1 MSQQHPTRSPGPEG
15 PSHGPA
21 QLLAYVDESM
31 PFHVD
36 GKTGYYYYLAA
47 AVIAD
52 HRCEEVRS
60 ALRPLP
66 QRALGRIHWRQE
78 NPRDK
83 ELIIK
88 TISGA
93 QVESVIVVG
102 TMSDPRNQERA
113 RQQVMKQMLWQL
125 DQRAVSEVTLES
137 RGTNRDAFDL
147 RSIGQFRQAQI
158 VSRRLTVG
166 HARALQEPL
175 LWVPDAVA
183 GAAGDLRCDR
193 DQQAQELYTMLEPL
207 VEHFDLGTI

>member
-1 MSQQHPTRSPGPEG
+1 MQ
-15 PSHGPA
+15 GPA

-31 PFHVD
+31 PFHAD
-36 GKTGYYYYLAA
+36 GVTAFYYLAA

-52 HRCEEVRS
+52 NRCDEVRA

-88 TISGA
+88 TITGA

-102 TMSDPRNQERA
+102 TMSDARNQERA
-113 RQQVMKQMLWQL
+113 RQLVMKQMLWQL
-125 DQRAVSEVTLES
+125 DQRAVTVVTLES
-137 RGTNRDAFDL
+137 RGVNRDAFDVK
-147 RSIGQFRQAQI
+147 SFGQFRQAQI
-158 VSRRLTVG
+158 VSRRLTVC

-183 GAAGDLRCDR
+183 GAAGDVRCGR
-193 DQQAQELYTMLEPL
+193 DPGAQEIYNMLDPL
-207 VEHFDLGTI
+207 LEHFDLGTI

>member
-93 QVESVIVVG
+93 Q
-102 TMSDPRNQERA
+102 
-113 RQQVMKQMLWQL
+113 
-125 DQRAVSEVTLES
+125 S
-137 RGTNRDAFDL
+137 RVRD
-147 RSIGQFRQAQI
+147 
-158 VSRRLTVG
+158 RRR
-166 HARALQEPL
+166 H
-175 LWVPDAVA
+175 D
-183 GAAGDLRCDR
+183 
-193 DQQAQELYTMLEPL
+193 
-207 VEHFDLGTI
+207 